1 MTKTF
6 SDYYADNVRDQL
18 DAYKKAMEIYRLCV
32 GTYRASKL
40 EVTGIITFKS
50 YDLKFPYQYSDHTD
64 PVARY
69 SDKYTKDVPSTSNN
83 LQMHRLRIES
93 QLEQGTAR
101 NYLQRKTFIDTQRNY
116 AWRASSH
123 RQQELAEESDRN
135 ITNSVTIERLSEE
148 NIVEQASIIV
158 GEYPYKP
165 ELEQDVI
172 DWLNVINHRGK

>member
-1 MTKTF
+1 
-6 SDYYADNVRDQL
+6 
-18 DAYKKAMEIYRLCV
+18 MEIYQLCL

-40 EVTGIITFKS
+40 EVTGINNFKS
-50 YDLKFPYQYSDHTD
+50 YDSKFPYQYSDHTD

-83 LQMHRLRIES
+83 QQMHRLRIGS
-93 QLEQGTAR
+93 QLDQGKAK
-101 NYLQRKTFIDTQRNY
+101 NYLQRKTFINTQQNF

-123 RQQELAEESDRN
+123 RQQELADDSDRN
-135 ITNSVTIERLSEE
+135 ITNSVTVERMSEE

-172 DWLNVINHRGK
+172 DWLNVLNHRGN